1 MNDAD
6 SGKNRCMPG
15 RREARVDLEPVVS
28 ACSEARSFIL
38 ATLFSW
44 GRRPAIPLIELVATE
59 LVSNAIVHAHG
70 EVGVVLALDGDH
82 LSVEVSDGAPDR
94 IPVLYDVPRGEHGYG
109 LRIVDS
115 LSERWGYD
123 TETDLD
129 RKKVWASLDLNVAS
143 TW

>member
-1 MNDAD
+1 MNDAG
-6 SGKNRCMPG
+6 SGKNRHVAG
-15 RREARVDLEPVVS
+15 RREARVELEPAMA

-59 LVSNAIVHAHG
+59 LVSNAVVHAHG
-70 EVGVVLALDGDH
+70 EVGVFLALDGDQ
-82 LSVEVSDGAPDR
+82 LSIEVSDSAPDK

-109 LRIVDS
+109 LRIVDQ

-123 TETDLD
+123 TEVD